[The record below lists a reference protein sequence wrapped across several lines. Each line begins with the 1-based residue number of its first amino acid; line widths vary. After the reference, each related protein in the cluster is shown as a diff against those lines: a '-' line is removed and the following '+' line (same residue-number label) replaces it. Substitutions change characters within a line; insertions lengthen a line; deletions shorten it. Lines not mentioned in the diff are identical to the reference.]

1 MKSIS
6 QSSNQIWCL
15 FPFNTDLNRKKI
27 KFNLAV
33 SKMQILNDADT
44 IPFMI
49 KKQVS
54 LPLLKHEIDRRIL
67 KITTILKRKK
77 GVR

>member
-1 MKSIS
+1 
-6 QSSNQIWCL
+6 
-15 FPFNTDLNRKKI
+15 
-27 KFNLAV
+27 
-33 SKMQILNDADT
+33 MQILNDADT